1 MFAYMDCNCDQIIL
15 RIQDEEMLDLL
26 TNLNKSTIKSKLLM
40 NLIQESRKNKKFH
53 EKVLD
58 MISKSWYN

>member
-26 TNLNKSTIKSKLLM
+26 KILIKA
-40 NLIQESRKNKKFH
+40 R
-53 EKVLD
+53 
-58 MISKSWYN
+58 